1 MKNSEFRE
9 KLRILLYLPW
19 SIRFNFHYFPFKQ
32 ARKLPVIFY
41 VRPTFLALKGKV
53 VLGMEDMPFNTVR
66 FGKEKA
72 PMLPRKSFRWSNQG
86 TVYFN
91 GKLDCSHHTFISCDP
106 NAVLKFGDTN
116 RINFGCRF
124 IANKEIVFGD
134 KVRISWDCTFI
145 DSDYHPII
153 DMVRGKPL
161 KVSQPIKI
169 EYGCWIGHNSIVSK
183 GVKLPKN
190 TTVCAGSVVK
200 GRFSQE
206 NTIMGGNIA
215 KVLDEGYI
223 RNDV

>member
-153 DMVRGKPL
+153 DMVSCRR
-161 KVSQPIKI
+161 
-169 EYGCWIGHNSIVSK
+169 
-183 GVKLPKN
+183 
-190 TTVCAGSVVK
+190 A
-200 GRFSQE
+200 
-206 NTIMGGNIA
+206 
-215 KVLDEGYI
+215 
-223 RNDV
+223 